1 MNKLSVRTA
10 ILQATTV
17 LALTLPLIAAGI
29 YVWQKH
35 VWAQSLIAELEPRHA
50 RLQGV
55 QAMQTELKA
64 LVVGAQNLLSS
75 QTYPATLD
83 ATMAGNDAQQRIRS
97 AFTESQLNVES
108 IQVIAAKDS
117 EHFQRIG
124 VTLVAEGTLP
134 SIQDALLKLSSQS
147 PTILVD
153 SFSIQS
159 TGAVRPSSTQ
169 RLSGSFSFS
178 VLRVKS

>member
-1 MNKLSVRTA
+1 MNQQSARLVL
-10 ILQATTV
+10 LQAITVLV
-17 LALTLPLIAAGI
+17 LALPFFAVGA

-35 VWAQSLIAELEPRHA
+35 AWAQTLLSELEPRHA

-55 QAMQTELKA
+55 HAMQAELEQAVKS
-64 LVVGAQNLLSS
+64 AQTLLT
-75 QTYPATLD
+75 QQAYPAALD
-83 ATMAGNDAQQRIRS
+83 ATMAGNDAQQRIR
-97 AFTESQLNVES
+97 AVFTESQLNVES
-108 IQVIAAKDS
+108 IQVLAAKDS

-124 VTLVAEGTLP
+124 VTLAVEGTLP
-134 SIQDALLKLSSQS
+134 NFQDALLKLSSQT

-153 SFSIQS
+153 SFSLQS
-159 TGAVRPSSTQ
+159 TGAVRPSSAQ